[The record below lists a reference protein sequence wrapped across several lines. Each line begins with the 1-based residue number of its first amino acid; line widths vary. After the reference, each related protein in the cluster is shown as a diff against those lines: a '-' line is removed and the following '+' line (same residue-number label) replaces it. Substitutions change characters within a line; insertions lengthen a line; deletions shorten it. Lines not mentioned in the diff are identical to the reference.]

1 MRPAN
6 EKEIALGSKNIIK
19 VDEALN
25 QITLKD
31 EKNKHHNFECDF
43 IITDQLAT
51 AENPHADTADSQ
63 QQYVYECAGKP
74 LLDKVKSDV
83 SAEKNMGF
91 RFGSGLKPKSKDPKK
106 LNSKPRVF
114 KNILFI
120 LRYSNE

>member
-91 RFGSGLKPKSKDPKK
+91 RFGFGLKPKSKDPKN
-106 LNSKPRVF
+106 LTPNTG
-114 KNILFI
+114 ILKIFY
-120 LRYSNE
+120 LY